1 MIRRGRKSSAEIML
15 AKRFAI
21 ASSEKKTAN
30 CSLQQKLQQAKHSFH
45 F

>member
-21 ASSEKKTAN
+21 ASSEKKQQTVHYGKNTA
-30 CSLQQKLQQAKHSFH
+30 SQA
-45 F
+45 